1 MTTLHLTEEQ
11 LRLVQRAL
19 DFYSRV
25 GIGQFEEIKNHPTF
39 SNHLQN
45 EFKDESGETDYGR
58 YHDVRDVVDSIL
70 VQPRNMLCND
80 PELPR
85 HGSWGIFNPDV
96 DESCRVAYDIIQV
109 IRHEFWKANPDRTEH
124 TVDSS
129 VNIWTEDGDKIKCEL

>member
-1 MTTLHLTEEQ
+1 MATLTLTEDQ

-25 GIGQFEEIKNHPTF
+25 GIGQFREIKDHPTF
-39 SNHLQN
+39 SNHLHN
-45 EFKDESGETDYGR
+45 EFKKEDGKTDYTK
-58 YHDVRDVVDSIL
+58 YHEVRDAVDIML

-80 PELPR
+80 PNLSQ
-85 HGSWGIFNPDV
+85 HGSWGIFHPNV

-109 IRHEFWKANPDRTEH
+109 IRHEFWGANPDRSEN

-129 VNIWTEDGDKIKCEL
+129 VMLWTKDGGEIKCDL